1 MESSALE
8 GSIEEGD
15 NPFVTSAAVSARCIF
30 YESCTSKIVRVTD
43 GTIHAKQ
50 YLCLRPHSEQTQ

>member
-1 MESSALE
+1 MMASALE
-8 GSIEEGD
+8 ESIEEGD

-50 YLCLRPHSEQTQ
+50 YLCSRPHSEQIP